1 MGLEKEKLDTN
12 IIIDEDE
19 INRSIEPI
27 LSKIGMEACMEAPD
41 RDPHDINAH
50 LKVNF
55 SISKHTNSVAPD
67 YMSYLHPT

>member
-1 MGLEKEKLDTN
+1 MGLEKEKLDTS

-27 LSKIGMEACMEAPD
+27 LSKIGKAYMEEPD

-55 SISKHTNSVAPD
+55 SLSKDTNNVAPD
-67 YMSYLHPT
+67 NMSYLHPT